1 MKNLNDVVDWLISSG
16 FLVSL
21 IAFAWS
27 YVKPWLEAKVKT
39 NEAKQSA
46 LAWEL
51 LEKVATTAV
60 ESLVS
65 QDLAGKVK
73 FDLATKNVQLAM
85 QSAGFKVNE
94 QAAQTAVQSAYEK
107 SELTPTAEIKEDKL
121 HG

>member
-51 LEKVATTAV
+51 LEKVATAAV

-65 QDLAGKVK
+65 QDVDGQKK
-73 FDLATKNVQLAM
+73 FDLATRDVQRAM
-85 QSAGFKVNE
+85 RLAGFE
-94 QAAQTAVQSAYEK
+94 IDGRTAGTAVQSAYEK
-107 SELTPTAEIKEDKL
+107 SDLTPTVKIEEDK
-121 HG
+121 